1 MGRVERGVCV
11 AREDG
16 EGGSI
21 WEDGLGRPDV
31 NARVLCEGGV
41 ELTADPQSVRYG
53 DGKPAR
59 TVVQAVVAGPAYRGR
74 PVVDLLWSEGLR
86 PIYAR
91 LTPEQA
97 RRGGRTADQRR
108 RSRGPRGR
116 GVRLRAANIAP
127 DPR

>member
-1 MGRVERGVCV
+1 MAQES
-11 AREDG
+11 G

-31 NARVLCEGGV
+31 DARVLWEGSV

-59 TVVQAVVAGPAYRGR
+59 TVVQAVVAGPAHRSL

-91 LTPEQA
+91 LTPDQA
-97 RRGGRTADQRR
+97 RRVAELLTSAADRAA
-108 RSRGPRGR
+108 SEGEESASGPRT
-116 GVRLRAANIAP
+116 
-127 DPR
+127 

>member
-1 MGRVERGVCV
+1 MTG
-11 AREDG
+11 G
-16 EGGSI
+16 EGAGGSI

-31 NARVLCEGGV
+31 DARVLWEGDV

-59 TVVQAVVAGPAYRGR
+59 TIVQAVIAGPAHRGL

-97 RRGGRTADQRR
+97 RRVADLLTSAADRAAR
-108 RSRGPRGR
+108 EGEDSASGPRT
-116 GVRLRAANIAP
+116 
-127 DPR
+127 